1 MAGHS
6 HWAGIKHKKAIV
18 DARRGKLFSR
28 LAKEII
34 IAARHGGGNPD
45 TNIAL
50 RNAID
55 RAKSFSMP
63 NANIDRAIKS
73 GTGELPGVTYERVAY
88 EGYGPGGVAILLDI
102 LTDSRNR
109 TAAELRK
116 IFSLR
121 GGNMEG
127 SVAYL
132 FENKGLLTVPA
143 HTVDEDTLLEIVLDA
158 GADDMQRVDGTYE
171 ITTAPADFTA
181 VRDALAARE
190 IPTDV
195 AEVTMLPQSLVKLDL
210 ETARKA
216 LALLEELD
224 DHDDVQN
231 VYTNLD
237 IPPELAGGTD
247 AEGA

>member
-1 MAGHS
+1 MSGHS
-6 HWAGIKHKKAIV
+6 HWAGIKHKKAVV

-34 IAARHGGGNPD
+34 IAARQGGGKPD
-45 TNIAL
+45 ANIAL

-63 NANIDRAIKS
+63 NTNIDRAIKS
-73 GTGELPGVTYERVAY
+73 GTGELPGVTYERVVY

-127 SVAYL
+127 SVAFL

-143 HTVDEDTLLEIVLDA
+143 DAVDEDTLLEIVLEA
-158 GADDMQRVDGTYE
+158 GADDMQQVDGTYE
-171 ITTAPADFTA
+171 ITTAPGDFSA
-181 VRDALAARE
+181 VKEALEEQE

-210 ETARKA
+210 DTARRA

>member
-1 MAGHS
+1 MSGHS
-6 HWAGIKHKKAIV
+6 HWAGIKHKKAVV

-34 IAARHGGGNPD
+34 IAARQGGGKPD
-45 TNIAL
+45 ANIAL

-63 NANIDRAIKS
+63 NTNIDRAIKS
-73 GTGELPGVTYERVAY
+73 GTGELPGVTYERVVY

-127 SVAYL
+127 SVAFL

-143 HTVDEDTLLEIVLDA
+143 DAVDEDTLLEIVLEA
-158 GADDMQRVDGTYE
+158 GADDMQQVDGTYE
-171 ITTAPADFTA
+171 ITTAPGDFSA
-181 VRDALAARE
+181 VKEALE
-190 IPTDV
+190 EQKIPTDV

-210 ETARKA
+210 DTARKA

>member
-18 DARRGKLFSR
+18 DAKRGKLFSR
-28 LAKEII
+28 MAKEII
-34 IAARHGGGNPD
+34 VAAKAGGGNPD
-45 TNIAL
+45 ANVSL
-50 RNAID
+50 RAAVD
-55 RAKSFSMP
+55 RAKAVNMP
-63 NANIDRAIKS
+63 KDKIERAIKS

-127 SVAYL
+127 SVAWM
-132 FENKGLLTVPA
+132 FESKGLISVPA
-143 HTVDEDTLLEIVLDA
+143 DAIGEDRLMEIALEA
-158 GADDMQRVDGTYE
+158 GAEDIQTSDDVHE
-171 ITTAPADFTA
+171 VTTAPGDFQDVKQA
-181 VRDALAARE
+181 MFDAGLE
-190 IPTDV
+190 PEV
-195 AEVTMLPQSLVKLDL
+195 AEVTMLPQSLVTLDL
-210 ETARKA
+210 DTARKA

-237 IPPELAGGTD
+237 VPPELADGD
-247 AEGA
+247 A

>member
-6 HWAGIKHKKAIV
+6 HWAGIKHKKAVV
-18 DARRGKLFSR
+18 DAKRGKLFSR
-28 LAKEII
+28 VAKEII
-34 IAARHGGGNPD
+34 VAAKAGGGNPD
-45 TNIAL
+45 ANASL
-50 RNAID
+50 RAAVD
-55 RAKSFSMP
+55 RAKAVNMP
-63 NANIDRAIKS
+63 KDKIERAIKS

-127 SVAYL
+127 SVAWM
-132 FENKGLLTVPA
+132 FESKGLISVPA
-143 HTVDEDTLLEIVLDA
+143 DAIDEDRLMEIALEGGAEDIQTTDDVYEVTTAPGDFQDVRQALLDA
-158 GADDMQRVDGTYE
+158 GLE
-171 ITTAPADFTA
+171 P
-181 VRDALAARE
+181 E
-190 IPTDV
+190 V

-210 ETARKA
+210 DTARKA
-216 LALLEELD
+216 LNLLEELD

-237 IPPELAGGTD
+237 VPPELADGDG
-247 AEGA
+247 

>member
-1 MAGHS
+1 MSGHS
-6 HWAGIKHKKAIV
+6 HWAGIKHKKAVV
-18 DARRGKLFSR
+18 DAKRGKVFSR

-34 IAARHGGGNPD
+34 IAARQGGGNPD
-45 TNIAL
+45 ANIAL
-50 RNAID
+50 RAAVD
-55 RAKSFSMP
+55 HAKAFNLP
-63 NANIDRAIKS
+63 NANIERAIKS
-73 GTGELPGVTYERVAY
+73 GTGELPGVTYERVIY
-88 EGYGPGGVAILLDI
+88 EGYGPGGIAILLDI

-127 SVAYL
+127 SVAWM

-143 HTVDEDTLLEIVLDA
+143 DAVDEDTLMEIVLDA
-158 GADDMQRVDGTYE
+158 GADDMQKLDTTYE
-171 ITTAPADFTA
+171 ITTAPHDFAA
-181 VRDALAARE
+181 VRDALAERE

-195 AEVTMLPQSLVKLDL
+195 AEVTMLPQTLLKLDL
-210 ETARKA
+210 AVARRN

-237 IPPELAGGTD
+237 IPPELA
-247 AEGA
+247 AESAGE